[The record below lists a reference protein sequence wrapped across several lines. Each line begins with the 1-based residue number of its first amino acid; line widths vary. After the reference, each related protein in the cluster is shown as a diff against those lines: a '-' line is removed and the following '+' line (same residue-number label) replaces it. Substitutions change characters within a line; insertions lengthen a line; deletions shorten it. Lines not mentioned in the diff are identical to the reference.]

1 MSDLE
6 QKQLHYLD
14 LFDGVTRS
22 LANADAETCMYNIQR
37 LANTANARG
46 VKVTPEACQM
56 MAKTLR
62 AKGYQGTA
70 DENFEVAEC
79 LKGPIAQ
86 YAERIQ
92 AGEISPSVEDIQ
104 KVYFAGIIDSCEHP
118 EKPALGHGNI
128 NAALCDAVVA
138 VENTQKPSLAVEDT
152 LER

>member
-22 LANADAETCMYNIQR
+22 LADADAETCMYNIQR
-37 LANTANARG
+37 LANTASARG

-56 MAKTLR
+56 MAETLR

-70 DENFEVAEC
+70 DEGFEVAES
-79 LKGPIAQ
+79 LNGPIAQ
-86 YAERIQ
+86 YAERIE

-104 KVYFAGIIDSCEHP
+104 KVYFAGVIDCCEHP
-118 EKPALGHGNI
+118 EKPTHGHGNM

-138 VENTQKPSLAVEDT
+138 VEKTQNPSLAVEEA